1 MKKNKILLLLIT
13 LTTCFSCNVKSVDSI
28 IINAKIYTVNNQNE
42 IAKSIVIKDGKIL
55 DISNSNLNKKYYSNT
70 IIDAKGKTILPGLID
85 SHCHFYNLGL
95 SQQVINLRGTKS
107 LNEILE
113 KLIEY
118 DNENSPRIILGR
130 GWDQNDWEN
139 KNFPNNLKLNQLFP
153 NKIVVLERVDGHAY
167 LTNNYTLNLARIN
180 ENTKISGGSIIKE
193 KGKLSGVLI
202 DKPMQLIDKI
212 LPKKSIS
219 EKIVYGA
226 FEILSKKTDKSPIE
240 FFHDA
245 LNNVKPS
252 LEVRSRR
259 VGGATYQVPVEVKSK
274 RSQAL
279 ALRWLIDASRK
290 RKDKKMSDKIFN
302 EIFDAYQNRGSAIK
316 KKEDTH
322 KMAESNKAFAH
333 FRW

>member
-13 LTTCFSCNVKSVDSI
+13 LTIFFSCNVKSVDSI

-193 KGKLSGVLI
+193 KGKLSGVLV

-219 EKIVYGA
+219 EK
-226 FEILSKKTDKSPIE
+226 LL
-240 FFHDA
+240 H
-245 LNNVKPS
+245 
-252 LEVRSRR
+252 
-259 VGGATYQVPVEVKSK
+259 
-274 RSQAL
+274 
-279 ALRWLIDASRK
+279 
-290 RKDKKMSDKIFN
+290 
-302 EIFDAYQNRGSAIK
+302 
-316 KKEDTH
+316 
-322 KMAESNKAFAH
+322 
-333 FRW
+333 